1 MNIKVFTEA
10 SHLLDQPDFNF
21 PLKGSDEEE
30 EDWEEENSDLMYNDL
45 AVELEYELDAMDDIL
60 FDGEGMGKKLQ
71 KINIPTKVYV
81 SDFLIFKTYL
91 KKIWYWPIL
100 QPLMLHM
107 NMFQIAQAAHV
118 KA

>member
-1 MNIKVFTEA
+1 MNKKVFTEA
-10 SHLLDQPDFNF
+10 SHLPDQPDFNF

-60 FDGEGMGKKLQ
+60 FDGEGLGKNFK
-71 KINIPTKVYV
+71 KKNSYYGSCIRFFIP
-81 SDFLIFKTYL
+81 

-100 QPLMLHM
+100 QHLMLHM